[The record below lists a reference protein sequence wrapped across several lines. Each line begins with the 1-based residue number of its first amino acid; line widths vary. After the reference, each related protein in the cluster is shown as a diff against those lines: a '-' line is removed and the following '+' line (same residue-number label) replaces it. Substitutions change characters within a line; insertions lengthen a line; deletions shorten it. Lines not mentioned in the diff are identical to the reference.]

1 MGNDL
6 EKLAQKIAE
15 AARQGVQVERMWHQK
30 LEAELKQ
37 KQGTRTQ

>member
-1 MGNDL
+1 MARDL

-30 LEAELKQ
+30 LEVDQKLKQ
-37 KQGTRTQ
+37 ASPAQ